1 MEFILFMVL
10 EVGGF
15 KDIVI
20 VFSERFVLCYYMVE
34 SLKGINKC
42 IKNVMR
48 LEVVL
53 FYDNLFY

>member
-1 MEFILFMVL
+1 MVL